1 MIGIFDSG
9 LGGLSALREV
19 RRLLPSEN
27 IAYFGDTGRIPYG
40 TRSRETIIK
49 YALQDL
55 HFLLEHPIDGHG
67 LDAVLV
73 ACGTVSSN
81 AMEELRAAHPGL
93 PIIGV
98 IDSAARRAASHTKN
112 GIIGVSG
119 TSATVASGAF
129 DRAIRKINPDLK
141 ILSAACPLF
150 VSLVENGFISPD
162 DEVTRLVADRYL
174 APIREAGADTLILG
188 CTHFPIIAGSIR
200 RVLPDAELINVS
212 ASAAEELRGIIT
224 ARGGTRPDESGQIAY
239 YVSDE
244 PHDFKRIA
252 SIFLQ
257 EEITAP
263 VTRIDIE
270 KY

>member
-9 LGGLSALREV
+9 LGGLSALKEV
-19 RRLLPSEN
+19 RRLLPREN
-27 IAYFGDTGRIPYG
+27 IVYFGDTGRVPYG

-55 HFLLEHPIDGHG
+55 HFLLSHPIDGHP

-81 AMEELRAAHPGL
+81 AMNELRAAHPGL

-98 IDSAARRAASHTKN
+98 IDSAARRAAAATGN

-119 TSATVASGAF
+119 TSATISSGAF
-129 DRAIRKINPDLK
+129 DRALSEINPDLN
-141 ILSAACPLF
+141 IHSAACPLF

-188 CTHFPIIAGSIR
+188 CTHFPIIAESIR
-200 RVLPDAELINVS
+200 RVLPGTELVNVS
-212 ASAAEELRGIIT
+212 AAAAEELRGIIT
-224 ARGGTRPDESGQIAY
+224 ARGGTRPEETGQTAY

-244 PHDFKRIA
+244 PNDFGRIA

-257 EEITAP
+257 ETITDP
-263 VTRIDIE
+263 ITRIDIE